1 MEKITQVTEADVGRI
16 AVSEDGYFRVKIL
29 KADGNESTVEFLKD
43 TSLREKFDVSQGFGL
58 INGARTMYWEET
70 AKPSKP
76 MTAFE
81 NWCTEKGYDPKGWF
95 TYDMDLSQKEE
106 FSFGAKKKFKLVHD
120 DNTPCPRFQDD
131 SGFEHYEY
139 FNSEHSGVVMKQD
152 VKVKVAKPR
161 FHKKR
166 QKPPVRQKTDVVIQ
180 YKTGQSYTIKN
191 AKSVSIDKHQVVITT
206 LLKIES
212 GIYSERSYTIESN
225 LVNIVEVKAPKNED
239 FEVHNFDENDFSVFF
254 DSGFAVVSQWFK
266 SF

>member
-29 KADGNESTVEFLKD
+29 KADGNESTVEFLKE

-58 INGARTMYWEET
+58 IDGNRTMYWEDT
-70 AKPSKP
+70 PSKP
-76 MTAFE
+76 RTPFE
-81 NWCTEKGYDPKGWF
+81 TWCAEKGYDPKGCF
-95 TYDMDLSQKEE
+95 VYDMNLSDLDELCLPHS
-106 FSFGAKKKFKLVHD
+106 GKFTIID
-120 DNTPCPRFQDD
+120 DDTTSCPRFVDEN
-131 SGFEHYEY
+131 GFAHYEY
-139 FNSEHSGVVMKQD
+139 FNSPLCGVVMKQEQTE
-152 VKVKVAKPR
+152 KAKIAKPR

-166 QKPPVRQKTDVVIQ
+166 QKPPVRKKTDVVIQ

-254 DSGFAVVSQWFK
+254 DSGFAIVSQWFK